1 VSPGIPDASRRR
13 PICRKYGV
21 SSLAVF
27 GSCARNEAG
36 PESDLDL
43 LVSFTGRIG
52 LLRMVALER
61 ELSELV
67 GRKVDLQTEGALS
80 PYHRDQILHERKIIY
95 AASG

>member
-1 VSPGIPDASRRR
+1 MLKLT

-27 GSCARNEAG
+27 GSFARDEAT
-36 PESDLDL
+36 PDSDLDL
-43 LVSFTGRIG
+43 LVSFAVRIG

-67 GRKVDLQTEGALS
+67 GRKVDLQTEAALS
-80 PYHRDQILHERKIIY
+80 PYIRDQILKERQIIY
-95 AASG
+95 AAS

>member
-1 VSPGIPDASRRR
+1 MSPAIPDISKLT

-27 GSCARNEAG
+27 GSFARNEDS
-36 PESDLDL
+36 PDSDLDL
-43 LVSFTGRIG
+43 LVSFAVRIG

-67 GRKVDLQTEGALS
+67 GRKVDLQTEAALS
-80 PYHRDQILHERKIIY
+80 PYIRDQILKERQIIY
-95 AASG
+95 AAS